1 MKEWLEN
8 IRQAIGEV
16 SGEAGAY
23 FALKG
28 RLHGRVTIGDQ
39 TRENTVTDA
48 GIRAIARAL
57 CSPVRQSG
65 RTLSPVFRIEWFAA
79 STSATPPTPKD
90 TTLGGSVSLRSV
102 EQVDALGKKL
112 VVTNFIGQ
120 PEFNFT
126 WRKVGLLLT
135 DSTVFALCG
144 VYEPKTDQVS
154 KTVVWEIEFS

>member
-1 MKEWLEN
+1 
-8 IRQAIGEV
+8 
-16 SGEAGAY
+16 
-23 FALKG
+23 
-28 RLHGRVTIGDQ
+28 
-39 TRENTVTDA
+39 
-48 GIRAIARAL
+48 
-57 CSPVRQSG
+57 
-65 RTLSPVFRIEWFAA
+65 
-79 STSATPPTPKD
+79 
-90 TTLGGSVSLRSV
+90 
-102 EQVDALGKKL
+102 

>member
-1 MKEWLEN
+1 MESVLD
-8 IRQAIGEV
+8 
-16 SGEAGAY
+16 EAGAY

-39 TRENTVTDA
+39 IRENTVTDA

-102 EQVDALGKKL
+102 EQVDALGKNL
-112 VVTNFIGQ
+112 
-120 PEFNFT
+120 
-126 WRKVGLLLT
+126 W
-135 DSTVFALCG
+135 
-144 VYEPKTDQVS
+144 
-154 KTVVWEIEFS
+154 